1 MAEHFRRIDPR
12 YDREL
17 NVDVSFDGQSQT
29 GRSLNL
35 SLGGM
40 FVECVRTL
48 PIGAA
53 VALRFKVPTQPEP
66 IEVPGDVRWIVPAGS
81 SLGSSSGQVGI
92 GVRFQGLRAR
102 DVWALNRFFLT

>member
-1 MAEHFRRIDPR
+1 LAEHFRRIDPR

-17 NVDVSFDGQSQT
+17 SVDVSFDGQSQT
-29 GRSLNL
+29 GRSLNI

-66 IEVPGDVRWIVPAGS
+66 IEVTGDVRWIVPPGPS
-81 SLGSSSGQVGI
+81 SEQVGI